1 MELIKIENTPGLEVV
16 EGEYIAL
23 KPMCEALGIDH
34 STQFAKLK
42 AKSWATMGK
51 IPTVGAD
58 GKTRE
63 MTALHK
69 DAVPMWLATLSENK
83 VKPEARPVLIA
94 YQREAAKALN
104 DYFTTGA
111 ATRFNAQVKEIEVAK
126 FKEQALQLA
135 CQSQLNALQAA
146 KGLVHPDHLEAKA
159 RIVLARSL
167 HEVAELDPETRPLY
181 VKDFLK
187 EKNLSDSQ
195 MKQRSGPFGKA
206 LKAAYV
212 EKYGV
217 EPAKYP
223 LALKNGQV
231 RNVLAYTEADRPLLE
246 EVFESYFGQFLMVA

>member
-1 MELIKIENTPGLEVV
+1 MELIKIENTPGLQVV
-16 EGEYIAL
+16 EEEFIAL
-23 KPMCEALGIDH
+23 KPMCDALGVD
-34 STQFAKLK
+34 SWGQFAKLRE
-42 AKSWATMGK
+42 KSWATTEK
-51 IPTVGAD
+51 ISVVAAD

-94 YQREAAKALN
+94 YQKEAAKALN
-104 DYFTTGA
+104 DYFTTGS

-135 CQSQLNALQAA
+135 CQSQINALQAA

-167 HEVAELDPETRPLY
+167 HELPELAPEARPLY
-181 VKDFLK
+181 VKDFLA
-187 EKNLSDSQ
+187 EKNLSGSQ
-195 MKQRSGPFGKA
+195 MKRSGQFGKA
-206 LKAAYV
+206 LKSAYV

-217 EPAKYP
+217 EPGKYP
-223 LALKNGQV
+223 LVLKNGQV
-231 RNVLAYTEADRPLLE
+231 RDVLAYTESDRPLLE
-246 EVFESYFGQFLMVA
+246 EVFESYFGQFLTLAA